1 MMTLLIFTIGI
12 VLGWVLSSLYSI
24 KHTSN
29 GYFTIEP
36 YDEEETGFYRVNM
49 RIPIEEQTDLIHK
62 ERLILYREDVYK
74 RQLSE
79 LPDNHNHYVWK

>member
-12 VLGWVLSSLYSI
+12 VLGWVLSSLYYI

-49 RIPIEEQTDLIHK
+49 RIPLSEQDGLMNK
-62 ERLILYREDVYK
+62 ERLILYREYSQK
-74 RQLSE
+74 
-79 LPDNHNHYVWK
+79 

>member
-1 MMTLLIFTIGI
+1 MMILLIFTIGI
-12 VLGWVLSSLYSI
+12 TLGWVLSSLHSI

-62 ERLILYREDVYK
+62 ERLILYREYSQK
-74 RQLSE
+74 
-79 LPDNHNHYVWK
+79 

>member
-1 MMTLLIFTIGI
+1 MLTLLIFIIGI

-36 YDEEETGFYRVNM
+36 YDAEETGFYRVNM
-49 RIPIEEQTDLIHK
+49 RIPIEERTDLIHK
-62 ERLILYREDVYK
+62 ERLVLYREYSQK
-74 RQLSE
+74 
-79 LPDNHNHYVWK
+79 

>member
-1 MMTLLIFTIGI
+1 MTLLIFTIGI
-12 VLGWVLSSLYSI
+12 VLGWVLSSLYS
-24 KHTSN
+24 SN

-62 ERLILYREDVYK
+62 KRLILYREYSQK
-74 RQLSE
+74 
-79 LPDNHNHYVWK
+79 

>member
-24 KHTSN
+24 KHTNN

-62 ERLILYREDVYK
+62 ERLILYREYSQK
-74 RQLSE
+74 
-79 LPDNHNHYVWK
+79 

>member
-1 MMTLLIFTIGI
+1 MITLLIFTIGI
-12 VLGWVLSSLYSI
+12 ILGWVLSSLYSI

-62 ERLILYREDVYK
+62 ERLILYREYSQK
-74 RQLSE
+74 
-79 LPDNHNHYVWK
+79 

>member
-1 MMTLLIFTIGI
+1 MMALLIFIIGI
-12 VLGWVLSSLYSI
+12 TIGWVLSSLYSI

-62 ERLILYREDVYK
+62 ERLILYREYSQK
-74 RQLSE
+74 
-79 LPDNHNHYVWK
+79 

>member
-49 RIPIEEQTDLIHK
+49 RIPIEEQTDLMYK
-62 ERLILYREDVYK
+62 ERLILYREYSQK
-74 RQLSE
+74 
-79 LPDNHNHYVWK
+79 

>member
-24 KHTSN
+24 KHTIN

-62 ERLILYREDVYK
+62 ERLILYREYSQK
-74 RQLSE
+74 
-79 LPDNHNHYVWK
+79 

>member
-24 KHTSN
+24 KQTSN

-62 ERLILYREDVYK
+62 ERLILYREYSQK
-74 RQLSE
+74 
-79 LPDNHNHYVWK
+79 

>member
-1 MMTLLIFTIGI
+1 MMTLFIFSIGI

-24 KHTSN
+24 KPTCN

-62 ERLILYREDVYK
+62 ERLILYREYSQK
-74 RQLSE
+74 
-79 LPDNHNHYVWK
+79 

>member
-1 MMTLLIFTIGI
+1 MLTLLIFIIGI
-12 VLGWVLSSLYSI
+12 VLGWVLSLLYSI

-62 ERLILYREDVYK
+62 ERLILYREYSQK
-74 RQLSE
+74 
-79 LPDNHNHYVWK
+79 

>member
-36 YDEEETGFYRVNM
+36 YDEEETGCYRVNM

-62 ERLILYREDVYK
+62 ERLILYREYSQK
-74 RQLSE
+74 
-79 LPDNHNHYVWK
+79 

>member
-1 MMTLLIFTIGI
+1 MMTLLIFIIGI
-12 VLGWVLSSLYSI
+12 ALGWVLSSLYSI

-62 ERLILYREDVYK
+62 ERLILYREYSQK
-74 RQLSE
+74 
-79 LPDNHNHYVWK
+79 

>member
-1 MMTLLIFTIGI
+1 MMALLIFTIGI

-49 RIPIEEQTDLIHK
+49 RIPIEEQTDLMHK
-62 ERLILYREDVYK
+62 ERLILYREYS
-74 RQLSE
+74 Q
-79 LPDNHNHYVWK
+79 N

>member
-1 MMTLLIFTIGI
+1 MMTLLFFTIGI

-24 KHTSN
+24 KHTGN

-49 RIPIEEQTDLIHK
+49 RIPIEEQTDLMHK
-62 ERLILYREDVYK
+62 ERLILYREYSQK
-74 RQLSE
+74 
-79 LPDNHNHYVWK
+79 

>member
-1 MMTLLIFTIGI
+1 MMTLLIFIIGI

-49 RIPIEEQTDLIHK
+49 RIPIGEQTDLIHK
-62 ERLILYREDVYK
+62 ERLILYREHSHK
-74 RQLSE
+74 
-79 LPDNHNHYVWK
+79 

>member
-24 KHTSN
+24 KYTSN

-49 RIPIEEQTDLIHK
+49 RIPIEEQTDLMHK
-62 ERLILYREDVYK
+62 ERLILYREYSQK
-74 RQLSE
+74 
-79 LPDNHNHYVWK
+79 

>member
-36 YDEEETGFYRVNM
+36 YDEEEIRFLSSKY
-49 RIPIEEQTDLIHK
+49 
-62 ERLILYREDVYK
+62 EDT
-74 RQLSE
+74 
-79 LPDNHNHYVWK
+79 N

>member
-1 MMTLLIFTIGI
+1 MLTLLIFTIGI
-12 VLGWVLSSLYSI
+12 VLGWVSSSLYSI

-62 ERLILYREDVYK
+62 ERLILYREYSQK
-74 RQLSE
+74 
-79 LPDNHNHYVWK
+79 

>member
-49 RIPIEEQTDLIHK
+49 RISIEEQTDLMHK
-62 ERLILYREDVYK
+62 KRLILYREYSQK
-74 RQLSE
+74 
-79 LPDNHNHYVWK
+79 

>member
-1 MMTLLIFTIGI
+1 MMALLIFTIGI

-62 ERLILYREDVYK
+62 ERLILYRECSQK
-74 RQLSE
+74 
-79 LPDNHNHYVWK
+79 